1 MKPTIKT
8 AITSFGMSGLV
19 FHGPFLKTN
28 PGFEV
33 VSILERSKNISRAMF
48 PGAKIVRTYEEILN
62 DQDVELVVVNTPDEF
77 HYEMA
82 AAALNA
88 GKHIIVEKPVTLR
101 SVDAIE
107 LLRLSKEKQKVFT
120 VFQNRR
126 WDNDFL
132 TVKNILAGGKLGR
145 LVEFESH
152 YDRYRTAI
160 TQNTWKEEAGEF
172 TGVLYNLGSH
182 MVDQAFVLFGKP
194 QAVTAH
200 LKTVRKGGAVRDYY
214 DIRLEYEGFSAIL
227 KCSYLVHT
235 PGPRYIIH
243 GEKGSFFKSGIDPQ
257 EEWLKSGNL
266 PVGEEWG
273 KEPSPYWGILYYTE
287 NGKSSEEKIETVAGN
302 YHAFYKN
309 VFEAIRNGAELL
321 VKPDE
326 AIEVLKILEACVIS
340 DKEKKTVFLK

>member
-1 MKPTIKT
+1 MKPSIKT

-33 VSILERSKNISRAMF
+33 VSILERTKNISKSMF
-48 PGAKIVRTYEEILN
+48 PHAKIVRNYDEIIN
-62 DQDVELVVVNTPDEF
+62 DQEIELVIVNTPDEL

-82 AAALNA
+82 AAALTA

-101 SVDAIE
+101 SEEALE
-107 LLRLSKEKQKVFT
+107 LLKLSKEKQKVFT

-132 TVKNILAGGKLGR
+132 TVKNILTSDKLGR
-145 LVEFESH
+145 LIEFESH
-152 YDRYRTAI
+152 YDRYRTTI
-160 TQNTWKEEAGEF
+160 TSDTWKEEAGEF
-172 TGVLYNLGSH
+172 AGVLYNLGSH

-200 LKTVRKGGAVRDYY
+200 LKKVRNGGVVSDYY
-214 DIRLEYEGFSAIL
+214 DIRLEYKGFSAIL

-243 GEKGSFFKSGIDPQ
+243 SENGSFFKFGIDPQ
-257 EEWLKSGNL
+257 EELLKAGNL
-266 PVGEEWG
+266 PVGAEWG
-273 KEPSPYWGILYYTE
+273 KEPPHFWGTLYFTK
-287 NGKSSEEKIETVAGN
+287 NGKSSVEKIETVAGN
-302 YHAFYKN
+302 YHNFYNN
-309 VFEAIRNGAELL
+309 VFEAIRNGAELF
-321 VKPDE
+321 VKPEE

-340 DKEKKTVFLK
+340 NKEKRTVFL